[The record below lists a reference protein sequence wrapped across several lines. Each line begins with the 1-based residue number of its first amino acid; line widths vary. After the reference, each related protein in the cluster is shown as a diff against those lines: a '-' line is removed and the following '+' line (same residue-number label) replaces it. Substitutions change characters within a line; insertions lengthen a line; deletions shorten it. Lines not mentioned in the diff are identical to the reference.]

1 MKKQFGDHF
10 VRDKVR
16 QECEEDEAKTT
27 TEDASLGYDALS
39 EFGDRATNVAALQQG
54 ADDASKADEHAYL
67 LVIPIKDCGTMSM
80 VGERR

>member
-1 MKKQFGDHF
+1 
-10 VRDKVR
+10 
-16 QECEEDEAKTT
+16 
-27 TEDASLGYDALS
+27 
-39 EFGDRATNVAALQQG
+39 LQQG